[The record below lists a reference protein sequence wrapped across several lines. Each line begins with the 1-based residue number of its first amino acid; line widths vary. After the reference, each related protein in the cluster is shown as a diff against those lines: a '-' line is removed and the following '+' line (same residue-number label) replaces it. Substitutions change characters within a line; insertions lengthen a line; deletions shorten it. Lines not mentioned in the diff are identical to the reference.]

1 MQSRSSQPEAI
12 AITESEAY
20 QTLLARARRRT
31 GGVPAERIVRHV
43 LSVTQGGDWP
53 IQRDALEAVLRR
65 CASAHTD
72 EIQIVGRPR
81 SRRAGS
87 VRDQAPRV
95 ARTPV
100 PHAAAS
106 DRAARWQL

>member
-31 GGVPAERIVRHV
+31 GGLPAERIVRHV

-53 IQRDALEAVLRR
+53 IKRDALEAVLRR
-65 CASAHTD
+65 
-72 EIQIVGRPR
+72 
-81 SRRAGS
+81 
-87 VRDQAPRV
+87 
-95 ARTPV
+95 
-100 PHAAAS
+100 
-106 DRAARWQL
+106 